1 MADHSLRA
9 AEYALKAV
17 RLAGKSIDIER
28 KFRDKQLSL
37 DIADLVLSAR
47 NKQNVKVNGTDS

>member
-28 KFRDKQLSL
+28 KFQDKQLSL